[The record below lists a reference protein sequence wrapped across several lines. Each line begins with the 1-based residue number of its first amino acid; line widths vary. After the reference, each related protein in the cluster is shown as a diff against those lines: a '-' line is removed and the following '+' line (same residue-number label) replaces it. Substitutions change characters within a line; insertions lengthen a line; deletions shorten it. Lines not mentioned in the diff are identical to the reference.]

1 MMLLQDDEVNQE
13 YDDEEM
19 EYVEYEEEYEEE
31 VEEEL
36 DEEGEEEIDDPH
48 SQRRCFDD
56 ADLSNNRPSLVESDS
71 EEEND
76 RSY

>member
-31 VEEEL
+31 VEEEM
-36 DEEGEEEIDDPH
+36 DEEGEEDMEDPH
-48 SQRRCFDD
+48 
-56 ADLSNNRPSLVESDS
+56 
-71 EEEND
+71 
-76 RSY
+76 